1 MPDIQLE
8 AIARIRAQWK
18 DVVQAVVAACQ
29 GDVDAAAQLPAFLD
43 QMSRKDDWRALA
55 DALRRILNGERDP
68 IALFASLDDTDAL
81 IAGDVL
87 RALGVDVPL
96 MGDEDGG
103 DMVTLDDFLSTVVV
117 ACRPDAPDGLAEQ
130 LLGATRG
137 MAAQPTAP
145 AGMRELGLVLN
156 AILSGERDPDLA
168 DLPPDLADKVRG
180 VLAQLDECR
189 MSNGSFE

>member
-1 MPDIQLE
+1 MPDTQLE
-8 AIARIRAQWK
+8 AIARIRAQWE
-18 DVVQAVVAACQ
+18 DVVQTVIAACQ
-29 GDVDAAAQLPAFLD
+29 GDAHSAAQLPPFLD
-43 QMSRKDDWRALA
+43 QMSRQDDWRALA

-68 IALFASLDDTDAL
+68 IALFVSLDDTDAL

-87 RALGVDVPL
+87 RALGVEVPL

-103 DMVTLDDFLSTVVV
+103 DMVTLDDFLSMIVM
-117 ACRPDAPDGLAEQ
+117 ACRPDAPDDLAEQ

-145 AGMRELGLVLN
+145 AGMRELGRVLN
-156 AILSGERDPDLA
+156 AILSGERNPDLA

-180 VLAQLDECR
+180 VLAQLDE
-189 MSNGSFE
+189 

>member
-1 MPDIQLE
+1 MPDTQLE

-18 DVVQAVVAACQ
+18 DVAQAVIAVCQ
-29 GDVDAAAQLPAFLD
+29 GDTDAAAQLSRTLD

-87 RALGVDVPL
+87 RALGVEVPL

-103 DMVTLDDFLSTVVV
+103 DMVTLDDFLSMIV
-117 ACRPDAPDGLAEQ
+117 AACQPDAPDGLAEQ
-130 LLGATRG
+130 LLGATHG

-145 AGMRELGLVLN
+145 AGMRELGRVLN
-156 AILSGERDPDLA
+156 AILSGERNPDLA
-168 DLPPDLADKVRG
+168 DLPLDLADKVHKLLEQ
-180 VLAQLDECR
+180 V
-189 MSNGSFE
+189 

>member
-8 AIARIRAQWK
+8 AIARIRAQWR

-29 GDVDAAAQLPAFLD
+29 GDTDAAAQLPSFLD
-43 QMSRKDDWRALA
+43 QMSRKDDWRTLA

-68 IALFASLDDTDAL
+68 TALFASLDDTDAL
-81 IAGDVL
+81 VAGDVL

-103 DMVTLDDFLSTVVV
+103 DMVTLDDFLSMIV
-117 ACRPDAPDGLAEQ
+117 ATCQPDAPEGLTEQ

-145 AGMRELGLVLN
+145 AGMRELGRVLN
-156 AILSGERDPDLA
+156 AILSGERNPDLA

-180 VLAQLDECR
+180 VLAQLGE
-189 MSNGSFE
+189 

>member
-1 MPDIQLE
+1 MPDTQLE

-18 DVVQAVVAACQ
+18 DVVQAVIAACQ
-29 GDVDAAAQLPAFLD
+29 GDTNAAARLSPIFD

-55 DALRRILNGERDP
+55 DALRRIVNGERDP
-68 IALFASLDDTDAL
+68 VALFASLDDTDAL

-87 RALGVDVPL
+87 RALGVEVPL

-103 DMVTLDDFLSTVVV
+103 DMVTLDDFLSMIAA
-117 ACRPDAPDGLAEQ
+117 ACQPDAPDGLAEQ

-137 MAAQPTAP
+137 MAAQPNAP
-145 AGMRELGLVLN
+145 AGMRELGRVLN

-168 DLPPDLADKVRG
+168 DLPPDLVGKVRK
-180 VLAQLDECR
+180 LLEQI
-189 MSNGSFE
+189 

>member
-1 MPDIQLE
+1 MPDTQLK

-29 GDVDAAAQLPAFLD
+29 GDADADADAQLPAFLD
-43 QMSRKDDWRALA
+43 QMSRKDEWRALA
-55 DALRRILNGERDP
+55 DALRRILDGERDP
-68 IALFASLDDTDAL
+68 LALFASLDDTDAL

-103 DMVTLDDFLSTVVV
+103 DMVKLDDFLSMVVV
-117 ACRPDAPDGLAEQ
+117 ACRPDVPEGLAEQ

-137 MAAQPTAP
+137 MAAQPNAP
-145 AGMRELGLVLN
+145 TGMRELGRALN
-156 AILSGERDPDLA
+156 AILSGERSPDLA

-180 VLAQLDECR
+180 VLAQLDE
-189 MSNGSFE
+189 